1 MKLEQHNDIL
11 TELEKL
17 LDDNLGKMDPAE
29 YAKLRNEHEKLGGE
43 RDEMEQALQAAIDQ
57 ISNLEASE
65 KDNLAKLSG
74 LNESIAQFEE
84 RIEELLARIA
94 TLEAEVE
101 RRDKVVEGLAS
112 KYHLVEKDSFG
123 DDLVADASPPP
134 EDDNDD
140 LLSILDDNATEVADQ
155 KKSQQ

>member
-1 MKLEQHNDIL
+1 
-11 TELEKL
+11 
-17 LDDNLGKMDPAE
+17 
-29 YAKLRNEHEKLGGE
+29 LGGE

-74 LNESIAQFEE
+74 LTASLTQFEE
-84 RIEELLARIA
+84 RIEELLAKIA
-94 TLEAEVE
+94 NLEAEVE

-123 DDLVADASPPP
+123 DDLIADAGPPP

-140 LLSILDDNATEVADQ
+140 LLSILDDNVTEVADQ